1 MKYDVNIEK
10 IKSQTWILHNGS
22 LLISAENT
30 INQFINNDKFTVWL
44 TDSEG
49 NHFIPKG
56 NITVNFIN
64 IKLEEKKDE

>member
-1 MKYDVNIEK
+1 MNYSLD
-10 IKSQTWILHNGS
+10 KSNKLWCLHNDS

-30 INQFINNDKFTVWL
+30 INQFINNDKFTVWI

-49 NHFIPKG
+49 NHFMPKG